1 MATQLAA
8 EEINAAGGLLGRKIQ
23 VIQYDT
29 QSDIALY
36 TKYAQQLA
44 RDDKV
49 DVVHGGITSASREA
63 IRQTFRRANI
73 LYFYNVLY
81 EGGVCDRNC
90 FVTGTTP
97 AQAVEPIVEISQ
109 KQWGKKVYVLAAD
122 YNYGQ
127 ITAKWVAH
135 YVKQR
140 GGSVLQTDFFP
151 LDVADFGS
159 TIAKIQAAKPDSVCA
174 ALVGGAHLSFFRQWA
189 ASGMNKKIPL
199 YSTTFGVG
207 NEHLALS
214 PAEGDGILI
223 AGNYSQEEP
232 TPANKDFLARWGKR
246 FGDTKIVHEIA
257 VSQYQGIKL
266 WAEAVQE
273 GRLARPRQAD
283 QGARVGHQRSRARPA
298 WSRWTGD
305 APRRARHQGDGGEGP
320 EADDQAGVQAAPAE
334 RHRGV
339 VQPGEEPE
347 REQAVRGDDLGRAAT
362 SRAEPHLDYAAVV
375 FLEILYMIAF
385 LALISAGLAVV
396 FGMMRVINLAHGE
409 FVMIG
414 GYMTIFANRAG
425 IDIWFAML
433 VLAPLVVGV
442 IGLVVE
448 RVVIRH
454 LYGRM
459 IDTMLATWGLSLLMV
474 GLVTLIFGNTA
485 VSVPRRSS
493 RTRSA
498 PTRWAA
504 TTCSS
509 SPSRSCVMLVL
520 WLRAAP
526 HAHRAGRARRD
537 AERRRRL
544 VARLRPAADLHV
556 DLHCRRRALGAR
568 RRRDG
573 AAHRPPAVVGV
584 ALHRQGVH
592 HRHHRRRGDHLRARW
607 RARSSSARSTR
618 SSRSARRR

>member
-1 MATQLAA
+1 MSFSRRRFIASTSGAAAGIALPFHAFGQGAAIKLGSVLDNSGNLDAYGKPMVQATTMAA

-23 VIQYDT
+23 VVQYDT

-159 TIAKIQAAKPDSVCA
+159 TIAKIQSAKPDSVCA

-223 AGNYSQEEP
+223 AGNYSQEET
-232 TPANKDFLARWGKR
+232 TPSNKDFLARWGKR

-257 VSQYQGIKL
+257 VSQYQGIML
-266 WAEAVQE
+266 WAEAVRKAGSLDRE
-273 GRLARPRQAD
+273 KLMKVLESGI
-283 QGARVGHQRSRARPA
+283 
-298 WSRWTGD
+298 
-305 APRRARHQGDGGEGP
+305 
-320 EADDQAGVQAAPAE
+320 GVQGP
-334 RHRGV
+334 
-339 VQPGEEPE
+339 
-347 REQAVRGDDLGRAAT
+347 
-362 SRAEPHLDYAAVV
+362 
-375 FLEILYMIAF
+375 
-385 LALISAGLAVV
+385 AGLVKMDPATHHASLDIKVMEV
-396 FGMMRVINLAHGE
+396 KGQKLTIKQAFNQRPPSDTAASCNLAKNPNE
-409 FVMIG
+409 NKQFEV
-414 GYMTIFANRAG
+414 TI
-425 IDIWFAML
+425 
-433 VLAPLVVGV
+433 
-442 IGLVVE
+442 
-448 RVVIRH
+448 
-454 LYGRM
+454 
-459 IDTMLATWGLSLLMV
+459 
-474 GLVTLIFGNTA
+474 
-485 VSVPRRSS
+485 
-493 RTRSA
+493 
-498 PTRWAA
+498 
-504 TTCSS
+504 
-509 SPSRSCVMLVL
+509 
-520 WLRAAP
+520 
-526 HAHRAGRARRD
+526 
-537 AERRRRL
+537 
-544 VARLRPAADLHV
+544 
-556 DLHCRRRALGAR
+556 
-568 RRRDG
+568 
-573 AAHRPPAVVGV
+573 
-584 ALHRQGVH
+584 
-592 HRHHRRRGDHLRARW
+592 
-607 RARSSSARSTR
+607 
-618 SSRSARRR
+618 

>member
-1 MATQLAA
+1 MTFTRRHLLVSASGAAAAAALPLTRAFAQGAPIKLGSVLDNSGNLDAYGKPMVLATQLAA

-23 VIQYDT
+23 VVQYDT

-63 IRQTFRRANI
+63 IRQTFRRSNV

-140 GGSVLQTDFFP
+140 GGQVLQTDFFP

-223 AGNYSQEEP
+223 AGNFSQEDP
-232 TPANKDFLARWGKR
+232 SPANKDFLARWGKR

-257 VSQYQGIKL
+257 VSQYQGIVL
-266 WAEAVQE
+266 WAEAVKKAGSLE
-273 GRLARPRQAD
+273 RDKLMKVLESGI
-283 QGARVGHQRSRARPA
+283 
-298 WSRWTGD
+298 
-305 APRRARHQGDGGEGP
+305 
-320 EADDQAGVQAAPAE
+320 GVQGP
-334 RHRGV
+334 
-339 VQPGEEPE
+339 
-347 REQAVRGDDLGRAAT
+347 
-362 SRAEPHLDYAAVV
+362 
-375 FLEILYMIAF
+375 
-385 LALISAGLAVV
+385 AGLVKMDPATHHASLD
-396 FGMMRVINLAHGE
+396 IK
-409 FVMIG
+409 VMEVK
-414 GYMTIFANRAG
+414 NQK
-425 IDIWFAML
+425 L
-433 VLAPLVVGV
+433 
-442 IGLVVE
+442 
-448 RVVIRH
+448 
-454 LYGRM
+454 M
-459 IDTMLATWGLSLLMV
+459 IKQA
-474 GLVTLIFGNTA
+474 FNQ
-485 VSVPRRSS
+485 
-493 RTRSA
+493 
-498 PTRWAA
+498 
-504 TTCSS
+504 
-509 SPSRSCVMLVL
+509 
-520 WLRAAP
+520 
-526 HAHRAGRARRD
+526 
-537 AERRRRL
+537 
-544 VARLRPAADLHV
+544 
-556 DLHCRRRALGAR
+556 
-568 RRRDG
+568 
-573 AAHRPPAVVGV
+573 RPPSDTAASCNLSKNPNENKQFEV
-584 ALHRQGVH
+584 
-592 HRHHRRRGDHLRARW
+592 
-607 RARSSSARSTR
+607 TI
-618 SSRSARRR
+618 